1 MYYSNK
7 PFPGVLR
14 GGGGTD
20 GAELKLAI
28 SAITIRYIRGIVPL
42 QVHSRV
48 TPAPRHSTPL
58 ISIIW
63 NGANR
68 YSDP

>member
-1 MYYSNK
+1 MK
-7 PFPGVLR
+7 IMICT
-14 GGGGTD
+14 TD